1 MALTNTQTLADQC
14 TQQIINLIRKGH
26 YPTGERLSEIRL
38 SEDLDMGRAPI
49 RAALDQLAQ
58 GGLVTRI
65 PRAGT
70 FVARIS
76 IENYRDLMEIR
87 EALEGMA
94 ARNAARRIA
103 PPELS
108 NLEKM
113 ARNYDKER
121 EERKMMNN
129 HSKMLELDQIFH
141 HRLAEIGN
149 QEVTKILEKNYI
161 LERSFLNE
169 LSMGQPFWEE
179 YPEDYPTHLHLVEVL
194 GRRNPDEAEAMV
206 RLHISMAKEAQVK
219 ALFQL

>member
-1 MALTNTQTLADQC
+1 MSITHTQTLADQC
-14 TQQIINLIRKGH
+14 AHQIVSLIRKGR
-26 YPTGERLSEIRL
+26 YATGERLSEIRL

-87 EALEGMA
+87 EALEGLA
-94 ARNAARRIA
+94 ARSAARRIG

-108 NLEKM
+108 ALKKM
-113 ARNYDKER
+113 AHNYEKER
-121 EERKMMNN
+121 EERKRK
-129 HSKMLELDQIFH
+129 HSLSKLLELDQIFH

-149 QEVTKILEKNYI
+149 KEVTKILEKNYI

-169 LSMGQPFWEE
+169 LSLGQPFWEE
-179 YPEDYPTHLHLVEVL
+179 YPGDYPTHIQVVEVL
-194 GRRNPDEAEAMV
+194 AKRNPDEAESIV